1 MNQNYQLQFISR
13 ENLKKHLKEVYNS
26 YQKIFAGQD
35 LDNFNRNIVDP
46 FQILIEHVL
55 LGKDI
60 KKIIA
65 GEIIRQQNKSCA
77 NVLGYFHQY
86 IFRYISPDW
95 EIPEKG

>member
-1 MNQNYQLQFISR
+1 MNQKYQLQFISR

-26 YQKIFAGQD
+26 YQKIFASQN

-60 KKIIA
+60 KKIIS

-86 IFRYISPDW
+86 IFRYISPD
-95 EIPEKG
+95 